1 MSRRCRG
8 KERGHKTDVLS
19 FHGVICFRA
28 RLTARFPKRGRR
40 TSELKGYFSL
50 EGRTEN
56 PLARWLLPNGKTI
69 PLLKYRRRALV
80 WLVFDGQ
87 VVQ

>member
-1 MSRRCRG
+1 MNLGYVSVWKYGNRR
-8 KERGHKTDVLS
+8 EFVDVTPPIAAAASIAAKKGNTLV
-19 FHGVICFRA
+19 FMLLLIVLMLPMFGFLPPA

-56 PLARWLLPNGKTI
+56 P
-69 PLLKYRRRALV
+69 
-80 WLVFDGQ
+80 
-87 VVQ
+87 